1 MLITNLL
8 YITIGGFVQVE
19 KELDNYFKSKGID
32 ADSLPF
38 TEVREFTNWLRFLK
52 RGDDVAK

>member
-1 MLITNLL
+1 MQT
-8 YITIGGFVQVE
+8 E
-19 KELDNYFKSKGID
+19 KELDNYFKAKGID